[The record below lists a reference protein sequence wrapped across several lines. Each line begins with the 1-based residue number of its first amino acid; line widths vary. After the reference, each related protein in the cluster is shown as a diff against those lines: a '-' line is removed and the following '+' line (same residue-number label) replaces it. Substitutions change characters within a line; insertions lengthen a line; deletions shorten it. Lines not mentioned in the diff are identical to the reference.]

1 MINSY
6 FVFEIGGLVL
16 KRRDVRMIHK
26 WLKEGMN
33 KSQIARRLGIS
44 RETVRKYALK
54 PEGHIPIITRAP
66 NENLVDEHLPY
77 IATML
82 ETAKANKVEIPT
94 TVIYDEIVKRGYLGS
109 LRWLQA
115 VMQRYD
121 LRKRAKEE
129 EKLIRFETNA
139 GQQMQ
144 IDWVEFPKDNL
155 SAFVATMG
163 YSRASYVEY
172 VSDEK
177 LETLIACHLNAFA
190 YFGGVPIEGLYDNM
204 RTVITKRNAY
214 GFGKHQL
221 NPMFEDFA
229 KHCGFKI
236 RVCKPYRAKTK
247 GKVERFNHY
256 LRYSFHNSLSVRLA
270 MKRYEMNIDNAN
282 IEVRKWLDEVANK
295 RIHQTTLHMPFSLLA
310 EERYHLLPLPKPY
323 LGIHPKVV
331 NVILAKENF
340 KITTK
345 MKEVYIPNRD
355 MQSYDEF
362 IPSLVA
368 ITTINSMGYLS
379 SSINA
384 GVLWN

>member
-1 MINSY
+1 M
-6 FVFEIGGLVL
+6 L
-16 KRRDVRMIHK
+16 KRKDIKMIHK
-26 WLKEGMN
+26 WLREGMS
-33 KSQIARRLGIS
+33 KSAIAKRLGIS

-54 PEGHIPIITRAP
+54 PEGYVPVITRTP

-94 TVIYDEIVKRGYLGS
+94 TVIYDEIVKRGYIGS
-109 LRWLQA
+109 LRWLQQ
-115 VMQRYD
+115 VMQKYD
-121 LRKRAKEE
+121 LRKRVKEE
-129 EKLIRFETNA
+129 DKLIRFETDA
-139 GQQMQ
+139 GCQMQ
-144 IDWVEFPKDNL
+144 VDWVEFPKDNL

-172 VSDEK
+172 VENEK
-177 LETLIACHLNAFA
+177 IETLIACHLNAFN
-190 YFGGVPIEGLYDNM
+190 YFGGVVKEALYDNM
-204 RTVITKRNAY
+204 RTVIIKRNAY

-256 LRYSFHNSLSVRLA
+256 LRYSFHNSLSVRLS
-270 MKRYEMNIDNAN
+270 MKRYVMNIDNAN
-282 IEVRKWLDEVANK
+282 SEVRKWLDEVANK
-295 RIHQTTLHMPFSLLA
+295 RIHQTTLQMPFSLLA
-310 EERYHLLPLPKPY
+310 EEHYHLLPLPKPY

-331 NVILAKENF
+331 NVILSKNKENF
-340 KITTK
+340 KITSKINT
-345 MKEVYIPNRD
+345 VYIPNRD

-368 ITTINSMGYLS
+368 IATINSIGYFS

>member
-1 MINSY
+1 MLKKG
-6 FVFEIGGLVL
+6 EI
-16 KRRDVRMIHK
+16 KMIHK
-26 WLKEGMN
+26 WLREGMS
-33 KSQIARRLGIS
+33 KSAIARRLGIS

-54 PEGHIPIITRAP
+54 PEGYVPVITRTP

-109 LRWLQA
+109 LRWLQQ
-115 VMQRYD
+115 VMQKYE
-121 LRKRAKEE
+121 LRRRVKEE
-129 EKLIRFETNA
+129 DKLIRFETDA
-139 GQQMQ
+139 GCQMQ
-144 IDWVEFPKDNL
+144 VDWVEFPKDNL

-172 VSDEK
+172 VENEK
-177 LETLIACHLNAFA
+177 IETLIGCHLNAFN
-190 YFGGVPIEGLYDNM
+190 YFGGVAKEALYDNM
-204 RTVITKRNAY
+204 RTVIIKRNAY
-214 GFGKHQL
+214 GYGKHQL

-270 MKRYEMNIDNAN
+270 MKRYVMNIDNAN
-282 IEVRKWLDEVANK
+282 SEVRKWLDEVANK
-295 RIHQTTLHMPFSLLA
+295 RIHQTTLQMPFSLLA
-310 EERYHLLPLPKPY
+310 EEHYHLLPLPKPY

-331 NVILAKENF
+331 NVILSKNKENF
-340 KITTK
+340 KITSKINT
-345 MKEVYIPNRD
+345 VYIPNRD
-355 MQSYDEF
+355 MQSYDDF

-368 ITTINSMGYLS
+368 ISAINSIGYFS

>member
-1 MINSY
+1 
-6 FVFEIGGLVL
+6 
-16 KRRDVRMIHK
+16 MIHK
-26 WLKEGMN
+26 WLKDGMS
-33 KSQIARRLGIS
+33 KSAIARRLGIS
-44 RETVRKYALK
+44 RETVRKYSLK
-54 PEGHIPIITRAP
+54 PEGYVPIITKTP
-66 NENLVDEHLPY
+66 NENLVDEYLPY

-109 LRWLQA
+109 LRWLQQ

-129 EKLIRFETNA
+129 ASIIRFETDA
-139 GQQMQ
+139 GKQMQ
-144 IDWVEFPKDNL
+144 VDWIEFPKDNL

-163 YSRASYVEY
+163 YSRASFVEY

-177 LETLIACHLNAFA
+177 LETLIACHFNAFA
-190 YFGGVPIEGLYDNM
+190 YFGGVPKEALYDNM
-204 RTVITKRNAY
+204 RTVIIKRNEY

-236 RVCKPYRAKTK
+236 KVCKPYRAKTK

-282 IEVRKWLDEVANK
+282 SEVRKWLDNIANK
-295 RIHQTTLHMPFSLLA
+295 RIHQTTLQMPFVLLA
-310 EERYHLLPLPKPY
+310 EEQHHLLPLPQPY
-323 LGIHPKVV
+323 LGIHPTKVA
-331 NVILAKENF
+331 NVIVSKNEDKKN
-340 KITTK
+340 ITLT
-345 MKEVYIPNRD
+345 VNGAYIAHRD
-355 MQSYDEF
+355 MQSYDMF
-362 IPSLVA
+362 IPT
-368 ITTINSMGYLS
+368 ITTITILPNMLGYGG
-379 SSINA
+379 A
-384 GVLWN
+384 LWNC